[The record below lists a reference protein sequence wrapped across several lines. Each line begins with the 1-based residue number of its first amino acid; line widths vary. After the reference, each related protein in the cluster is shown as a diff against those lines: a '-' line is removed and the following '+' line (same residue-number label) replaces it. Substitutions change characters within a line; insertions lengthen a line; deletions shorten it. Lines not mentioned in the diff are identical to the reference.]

1 MPRRIMA
8 ELSTRDRLQ
17 PSLLDRLT
25 DYEPEVKHETRER
38 RALSIRALRQSVQRD
53 LAWLLNANG
62 LSSVQDVSGYPY
74 VSTSVLNYGFP
85 DIAGKTASGVD
96 PAKLEKHVRDAIWA
110 FEPRILRETVRVTA
124 IQVEETTA
132 QHNTVSFLI
141 EGDLWAQPY
150 PERLYFRTELDLEA
164 GEIRVID
171 QSGAR

>member
-1 MPRRIMA
+1 MA
-8 ELSTRDRLQ
+8 EAGARDRLQ

-25 DYEPEVKHETRER
+25 DHEPELKQEARER
-38 RALSIRALRQSVQRD
+38 RVLSMRALRQSVQRD

-62 LSSVQDVSGYPY
+62 LASVQDLSGYPY
-74 VSTSVLNYGFP
+74 VSTSVLNFGFP
-85 DIAGKTASGVD
+85 DIAGKTASSMD
-96 PAKLEKHVRDAIWA
+96 TAKLEKYVRDAIWA

-124 IQVEETTA
+124 VQAEETTA
-132 QHNTVSFLI
+132 RHNTVSFLI

-171 QSGAR
+171 QSGGR

>member
-1 MPRRIMA
+1 MA
-8 ELSTRDRLQ
+8 ELSSRDRLQ

-25 DYEPEVKHETRER
+25 DHEPEVKLEARER
-38 RALSIRALRQSVQRD
+38 RVLSIRALRQSVQRD

-85 DIAGKTASGVD
+85 DIAVKTASGVD

>member
-1 MPRRIMA
+1 MEPVGEGIRE
-8 ELSTRDRLQ
+8 ELHRL
-17 PSLLDRLT
+17 
-25 DYEPEVKHETRER
+25 
-38 RALSIRALRQSVQRD
+38 
-53 LAWLLNANG
+53 
-62 LSSVQDVSGYPY
+62 
-74 VSTSVLNYGFP
+74 
-85 DIAGKTASGVD
+85 GVD
-96 PAKLEKHVRDAIWA
+96 SSAAPDQNDTWLAAVGPEIARNAWPARTQADGTLIVHVRDAIWA